1 MKLGIIGAGGYWGP
15 NWVRVL
21 GQLNVLGAVCEQDP
35 QRLDQVAAKFNLR
48 ETDVRLCS
56 TVEEMFDA
64 GLVGVL
70 VATPPAAHAEVAI
83 RAMNAGLHVFV
94 EKPLAGNLEDCY
106 RIKFESERL
115 NKKVMVGHTF
125 LYHPAVRKF
134 RECLPLVGKLRT
146 IYTLR
151 ANFGLYQEIGLVKD
165 LMPHDFAIF
174 SFLCDGYPTTVKS
187 DVSSHQ
193 DIAFVTAM
201 YGDVQCSAF
210 LSWSHP
216 RRVRTLTAVGE
227 KGILEWDLSWDYLL
241 HHRKWATPTD
251 KSRYEHHDEGT
262 EQIQIDDH
270 SEPLLNEAVH
280 FLECIR
286 EDKSPFTGIEDGI
299 NVVKGLE
306 ACR

>member
-1 MKLGIIGAGGYWGP
+1 MKFGIVGAGGYWGP

-21 GQLNVLGAVCEQDP
+21 KQLNVLGAVCEQDC
-35 QRLDQVAAKFNLR
+35 QKLAEVADKFNLYG
-48 ETDVRLCS
+48 TDIRLFS
-56 TVEEMFDA
+56 TLEDMLDTA
-64 GLVGVL
+64 LSGVF
-70 VATPPAAHAEVAI
+70 VATPPATHADVAI
-83 RAMNAGLHVFV
+83 RAMNAGLHVFI

-106 RIKFESERL
+106 RIKFVAENL
-115 NKKVMVGHTF
+115 KKKVMVGHTF

-174 SFLCDGYPTTVKS
+174 SYLCGGYPITVKS
-187 DVSSHQ
+187 DVSPYQ
-193 DIAFVTAM
+193 DIAFVTSM
-201 YGDVQCSAF
+201 YGVVQCSAF

-216 RRVRTLTAVGE
+216 RRVRTLCAVGMN
-227 KGILEWDLSWDYLL
+227 GILEWDLSWNYLL
-241 HHRKWATPTD
+241 HHRKWVTPNEN
-251 KSRYEHHDEGT
+251 SRYEHHDNGT
-262 EQIQIDDH
+262 EQIEVEDQ

-286 EDKSPFTGIEDGI
+286 EDKSPLTGIEDGI

-306 ACR
+306 ACQ